1 MGFTTNVLNGTVPMK
16 LLAMIKTPN
25 RPLITEPVAFT
36 MANST
41 PRIALIGVNT
51 LARTMSA
58 TLRVARLGTS
68 LTLRSATRWATSAS
82 VSPVAS
88 DDVMERKP
96 IERARESVDSG
107 AKSHSRLL
115 AFVLWSTG
123 PPNEGR
129 GKGQQQVPI

>member
-25 RPLITEPVAFT
+25 RPLITEPVAST

-58 TLRVARLGTS
+58 LPLFP
-68 LTLRSATRWATSAS
+68 WESAS
-82 VSPVAS
+82 
-88 DDVMERKP
+88 M
-96 IERARESVDSG
+96 AR
-107 AKSHSRLL
+107 
-115 AFVLWSTG
+115 
-123 PPNEGR
+123 
-129 GKGQQQVPI
+129 